1 MMARGNAVGK
11 RILLVEDQVEV
22 RRATGMLL
30 GLDDHTITEAGDGAE
45 ALELYSCSRFDL
57 VITDCAM
64 PRMNGD
70 QLAASIRKQAPSQ
83 PILMITGSPEVLNIT
98 RQNVDA
104 ILFKPFSLAEL
115 REAVSKLVS
124 PEQAVEAVCSG

>member
-22 RRATGMLL
+22 RQATGMLL
-30 GLDDHTITEAGDGAE
+30 SIDDHTISEAGDGTE
-45 ALELYSCSRFDL
+45 ALELYTRFRFDL

-83 PILMITGSPEVLNIT
+83 PILMITGSPEVLNVT

-104 ILFKPFSLAEL
+104 ILFKPFSLTEL
-115 REAVSKLVS
+115 REAVSNLVS
-124 PEQAVEAVCSG
+124 PEQVVETQVSG